1 MGIIAGVIALSF
13 AYWTFVGRR
22 DVGTEV
28 SSLVGGDGKIWWQS
42 LRPVHMIL
50 WAAFSYGALT
60 DHRDAWKI
68 LAADTTLG
76 LSAFL
81 VHHFA

>member
-1 MGIIAGVIALSF
+1 
-13 AYWTFVGRR
+13 
-22 DVGTEV
+22 
-28 SSLVGGDGKIWWQS
+28 
-42 LRPVHMIL
+42 MIL